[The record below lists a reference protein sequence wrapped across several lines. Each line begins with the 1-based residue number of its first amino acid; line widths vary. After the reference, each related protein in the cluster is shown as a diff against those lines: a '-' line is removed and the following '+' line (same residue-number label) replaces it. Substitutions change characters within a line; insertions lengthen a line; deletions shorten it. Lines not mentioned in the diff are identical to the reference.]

1 MMPAPVKSEGTPWR
15 PTLRQPPPGL
25 AGSATVEFVFVMP
38 FVLILLAAVWDLR
51 QHIAFRTELA
61 REMYAVAEAIS
72 DDREGVSPLQS
83 AVAAI
88 EARFRPRST
97 SGLVRVV
104 VAGRGTQRADG
115 TACPDPGWCPPVVL
129 AVWPASA
136 TDTAGK
142 WETVVGQNACSPPGM
157 AFPAVGAHFAA
168 GQTVLPHEGDAPDG
182 GTPPAEGTWV
192 SRNMSALEW
201 WVVVDTCIE
210 PAPGLLMGR
219 IRTVYQLM
227 LDTSFVW
234 HRRAVWRSIH
244 ERGDCDWC

>member
-1 MMPAPVKSEGTPWR
+1 MRPIPGREAAPLPRTF
-15 PTLRQPPPGL
+15 QPL
-25 AGSATVEFVFVMP
+25 ASKPSGSATVEFVFVVP

-72 DDREGVSPLQS
+72 DDRQGTSPLQS

-88 EARFRPRST
+88 EARFRDRSD

-104 VAGRGTQRADG
+104 VVGRGTQRADG

-129 AVWPASA
+129 AVWPATA
-136 TDTAGK
+136 ADTAGT
-142 WETVVGQNACSPPGM
+142 WEAVAGQNACSPLGIS
-157 AFPAVGAHFAA
+157 FPAVGTHFAA
-168 GQTVLPHEGDAPDG
+168 GHSVLPYEGDAPDG
-182 GTPPAEGTWV
+182 GTPPAENTWV
-192 SRNMSALEW
+192 SRNMSAGEW

-210 PAPGLLMGR
+210 PEPGMFFGR
-219 IRTVYQLM
+219 FRTVFQAM

-244 ERGDCDWC
+244 ERRDCDWC